1 MSTALLPAE
10 FADLEPFAK
19 RWCLPNE
26 PARYAAR
33 LSSTMEELQAFYD
46 AMFPRGEVVLEYLD
60 QFALDQMPDDAERL
74 LQLMYALILVSFPVE
89 AFHQPRIP
97 DTGAAMFDFT
107 IEPAH

>member
-10 FADLEPFAK
+10 FADLEPFAE
-19 RWCLPNE
+19 RWCLLNE

-46 AMFPRGEVVLEYLD
+46 AMFPRGEAVLEYLD

-89 AFHQPRIP
+89 AFHQPQIP